1 MTPRREPTGGTSGR
15 GVESGHIPVLLAEV
29 LERLQPRDGE
39 RFIDATFG
47 AGGYS
52 RAILNSADCRLTA
65 LDRDPSAFASGQAMV
80 EEFSPRLDLRLAPFS
95 RLYDWTREG
104 GSATA
109 GGFAEGFDGV
119 VFDLGVSSMQL
130 DQPERGF
137 SFQADGPLDMRM
149 FSAKAAGGAESGAD
163 RASAVAGAEDGPSA
177 ADVVNTFAEADLADI
192 IFQLGEEKRSRAI
205 ARAIVARRSEKP
217 FKGTLDLA
225 RLIESALGGRRGQAR
240 HPATQTFQALR
251 IFVNDELGQLLMGLA
266 GAERCLKPGGRL
278 VVVTFHSLE
287 DRIVKRFFATRAG
300 RDSGVSRHLPDPGK
314 TGPRP
319 SFQIVNHRAL
329 TSSKGEAEMNPRSR
343 SARLRSGERTNAPAW
358 PMSPGDL
365 GLPGIARRG
374 LEDLA

>member
-1 MTPRREPTGGTSGR
+1 MTPRREPTGGISER

-52 RAILNSADCRLTA
+52 RAILNAADCRLTA

-95 RLYDWTREG
+95 RLYDWARPEG
-104 GSATA
+104 CHQDTDFA
-109 GGFAEGFDGV
+109 GAFDGV

-130 DQPERGF
+130 DQPDRGF

-149 FSAKAAGGAESGAD
+149 FSAGGSATSGDGASQSRAE
-163 RASAVAGAEDGPSA
+163 EGPSA
-177 ADVVNTFAEADLADI
+177 ADVVNTFSEAELADI
-192 IFQLGEEKRSRAI
+192 IFQLGEEKRSRAV
-205 ARAIVARRSEKP
+205 ARAIVARRAEKP
-217 FKGTLDLA
+217 FERTLDLA
-225 RLIESALGGRRGQAR
+225 QTVEAALGGRRGQAR

-251 IFVNDELGQLLMGLA
+251 IFVNDELGQLLLGLA

-287 DRIVKRFFATRAG
+287 DRIAKRFFAARAG
-300 RDSGVSRHLPDPGK
+300 RDSGVSRHMPGPGK
-314 TGPRP
+314 SGPRP

-343 SARLRSGERTNAPAW
+343 SARLRSGERTDALAW
-358 PMSPGDL
+358 RLSAADL

-374 LEDLA
+374 LEDLD